1 MDRDK
6 KIERIIR
13 GWKAR
18 QEWQGMYFGPDQDTL
33 RQMAMIAATEVEG
46 PEEWDVGET
55 IPDTQMAVY
64 DSRKVKW
71 ERGHHEESDV
81 EVWAAML
88 RVPELQGYV
97 GTVYERPIEQATRS
111 RTNRTHAPERKT
123 QPTHVEE
130 ECPKCGD
137 TGPHKLA
144 DVVLLCCACDH
155 IWVRHGEQCRIEHPT
170 YGFVCDRVRGHYLSN
185 GPEGKRTWHYDSS
198 VGHSFDNEWRSTADE
213 RPAPVRRKT
222 QEWCPKCSDNGPHT
236 VDEFTH
242 EAVCAA
248 CENVWVE
255 TPARCDAYHPE
266 YGFSC
271 CRVKGHRVHTDQQE
285 TWHYDPVGHWFN
297 GVGTSTADKRPT
309 EEPPAPDQKATAAY
323 LTVLGDAAAV
333 LDAAHTT
340 LNRVGQAYRQKR
352 GFNAALCHTAES
364 NATLCDQA
372 STTIN
377 SLIKAEERKA

>member
-46 PEEWDVGET
+46 PEEWDLGET

-97 GTVYERPIEQATRS
+97 GTVYE
-111 RTNRTHAPERKT
+111 
-123 QPTHVEE
+123 
-130 ECPKCGD
+130 
-137 TGPHKLA
+137 
-144 DVVLLCCACDH
+144 
-155 IWVRHGEQCRIEHPT
+155 
-170 YGFVCDRVRGHYLSN
+170 
-185 GPEGKRTWHYDSS
+185 
-198 VGHSFDNEWRSTADE
+198 
-213 RPAPVRRKT
+213 APVEPTMTRTRIAPPMAPARRTT

-242 EAVCAA
+242 EAVCAE

-271 CRVKGHRVHTDQQE
+271 CRVKGHRVHADQQE

-297 GVGTSTADKRPT
+297 GVGTSTADKPPA
-309 EEPPAPDQKATAAY
+309 EEPAAPDQTATAVY

-333 LDAAHTT
+333 LDSAQTT
-340 LNRVGQAYRQKR
+340 LNKVSDAYRHKR

-372 STTIN
+372 SKTIN